1 MLFSFYIYLAQCF
14 ILPKLFFSGW
24 FIFTTSTFLHL
35 TLTVVLLRIYIGS
48 RSNKF
53 SKTDEE
59 MFDLVYI
66 FSGDEGH
73 RFYRS
78 IGNEERIMRVLDRM
92 SRLISTILY
101 YLGFYLAVA
110 E

>member
-1 MLFSFYIYLAQCF
+1 
-14 ILPKLFFSGW
+14 
-24 FIFTTSTFLHL
+24 
-35 TLTVVLLRIYIGS
+35 
-48 RSNKF
+48 
-53 SKTDEE
+53 
-59 MFDLVYI
+59 MFDLAYV

-101 YLGFYLAVA
+101 YLGFYMAVA